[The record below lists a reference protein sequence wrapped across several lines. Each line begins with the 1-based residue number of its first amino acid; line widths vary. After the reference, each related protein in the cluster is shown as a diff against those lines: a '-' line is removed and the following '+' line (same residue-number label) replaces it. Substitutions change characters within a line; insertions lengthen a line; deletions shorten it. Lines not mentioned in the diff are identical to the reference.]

1 MQWPKM
7 PSTTATSARVDRIDP
22 IARLFRSRWHQ
33 GYARGKLKHDPV
45 FDDALGWARRAEL
58 AASDAVLLDA
68 GCGLGLLAHWLR
80 AHDVAIP
87 IRGIDPDAKKI
98 AAAREAAERGG
109 LRDVAF
115 EIGDAREAI
124 DAIAGSFFLL
134 DVLHYLPLADRDR
147 LLERAAA
154 RAAPGGVIYLRN
166 GLRDQSWRHRFTRM
180 EEWFVRHSGWIP
192 TRGFRLPDAAE
203 ITRHFPTDQ
212 FASEVGPLWGKTPFN
227 SHRLAFVRR
236 R

>member
-1 MQWPKM
+1 M
-7 PSTTATSARVDRIDP
+7 PTITAKSERADRIEQ
-22 IARLFRSRWHQ
+22 IAARFGSRWHQ

-45 FDDALGWARRAEL
+45 FDDAVIWARRAAL
-58 AASDAVLLDA
+58 AAGDAVLLDA

-80 AHDVAIP
+80 AHDVALP
-87 IRGIDPDAKKI
+87 VRGIDPDAKKI
-98 AAAREAAERGG
+98 AAARAAAERGG
-109 LRDVAF
+109 LRDVIF
-115 EIGDAREAI
+115 EAGDAR
-124 DAIAGSFFLL
+124 DAVGVFPGSVFLL

-154 RAAPGGVIYLRN
+154 AAPPCAVIYIRN

-180 EEWFVRHSGWIP
+180 EEWFVRFSGWIP
-192 TRGFRLPDAAE
+192 TRRFRLPDAAE
-203 ITRHFPTDQ
+203 ITRLFPPEAFENDTR
-212 FASEVGPLWGKTPFN
+212 PLWGRTPFN